1 MSQLRIGVDV
11 GFDHLKVIAN
21 GRAFKFPFNVV
32 ETDERKLTEY
42 ALRDDFL
49 RYRGRLGTTYR
60 GGQYA
65 REHIFENITA
75 VGDVMKEFYDEHR
88 FVSEE
93 FSVGLDVAIALA
105 IEKNGLYHEQ
115 QSLDIRLIDALPH
128 AYRSRFASTVVGRA
142 AVEHRFS
149 LKVGTGDEKEYCF
162 TINSEN
168 VFTVSQTIAAILGE
182 TSDEYGNIDEA
193 KAYYLTQGPTL
204 VLDGGYYTFVIVAV
218 SRGGSV
224 DDNTINR
231 RRIHGL

>member
-1 MSQLRIGVDV
+1 
-11 GFDHLKVIAN
+11 
-21 GRAFKFPFNVV
+21 
-32 ETDERKLTEY
+32 
-42 ALRDDFL
+42 
-49 RYRGRLGTTYR
+49 
-60 GGQYA
+60 
-65 REHIFENITA
+65 
-75 VGDVMKEFYDEHR
+75 MKEFYDEHR